1 MNWADERVALLFGGL
16 GSEADVSR
24 DGKQNVAQAM
34 REIGIEPIEIDIKD
48 GLLEPLMAA
57 NPTRVFN
64 LVHGRPGED
73 GVLQGLLCALGIP
86 FTGSGVGASALAFD
100 KPRTKQVWESLGLPT
115 APMVVV
121 NDLEQADICV
131 KRLGPELFVKPA
143 HEGSSVGAHAVH
155 GADQLKVAI
164 EDGKSF
170 YKLTIKEKDEI
181 VAYNISA
188 NEYDMSVIGR
198 HLDPEAF
205 NHKMDQKRSV
215 VVDMR
220 NYYESEVGKFS
231 GAITPNVSKSKE
243 LLPEVKNLLK
253 GHEKDPVLL
262 YCTGGIRCE
271 KASSYLIHSGFEDVY
286 QLSGGII
293 KYAHEVK
300 KKNLS
305 SKFKGKNFVFDAR
318 MGERITEDI
327 IGACYQCGAQSDNHL
342 DCNNDACH
350 VLFIQC
356 IACKEEY
363 NGCCSTECKNFSELS
378 LDQQRDFRKDP
389 NKIVSKARYSFR
401 TESINKG

>member
-1 MNWADERVALLFGGL
+1 MKKEYLYNKKDREELKKELLSEPFNRITSSFYRYITIEDPGSLRDELYKAW
-16 GSEADVSR
+16 
-24 DGKQNVAQAM
+24 
-34 REIGIEPIEIDIKD
+34 
-48 GLLEPLMAA
+48 
-57 NPTRVFN
+57 
-64 LVHGRPGED
+64 
-73 GVLQGLLCALGIP
+73 
-86 FTGSGVGASALAFD
+86 SALKVLGRIYISKEGINAQFSIPKHNWD
-100 KPRTKQVWESLGLPT
+100 IFIDSIESFNELKQI
-115 APMVVV
+115 PM
-121 NDLEQADICV
+121 
-131 KRLGPELFVKPA
+131 
-143 HEGSSVGAHAVH
+143 
-155 GADQLKVAI
+155 KVAI
-164 EDGKSF
+164 EDGMSF

-327 IGACYQCGAQSDNHL
+327 IGACYQCGAQSDTHL

-356 IACKEEY
+356 VACKEEY

-401 TESINKG
+401 IESINKG